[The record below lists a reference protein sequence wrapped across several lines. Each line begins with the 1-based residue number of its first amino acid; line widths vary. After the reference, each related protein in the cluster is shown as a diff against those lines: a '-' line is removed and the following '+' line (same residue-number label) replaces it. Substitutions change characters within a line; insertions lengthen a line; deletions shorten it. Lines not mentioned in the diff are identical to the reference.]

1 MLGGAGNPVGA
12 ANPAGIGTTLNYI
25 GKFCY
30 AYSGQIAT
38 TSSDDMTLLQFE
50 TGSEL
55 LRVQLSMVTYGVTSE
70 DFRYKISFNSQ
81 QINEVY
87 FVDTFDSYTEDSRNF
102 FYIIPPYTKVLIT
115 GNSVGGG
122 SGNIGAMLAGEIH
135 A

>member
-1 MLGGAGNPVGA
+1 MLGGGNPVGG
-12 ANPAGIGTTLNYI
+12 ANPAGIGTSLNYI
-25 GKFCY
+25 RNFCY
-30 AYSGQIAT
+30 AYSGQVST
-38 TSSDDMTLLQFE
+38 VSSNDMTLLEFE

-55 LRVQLSMVTYGVTSE
+55 LRIQLSMVTFGVTSE
-70 DFRYKISFNSQ
+70 DFKYKINFNSQ

-102 FYIIPPYTKVLIT
+102 FYIIPPFTKVKIT

-122 SGNIGAMLAGEIH
+122 AGTIGAMLAGEIH